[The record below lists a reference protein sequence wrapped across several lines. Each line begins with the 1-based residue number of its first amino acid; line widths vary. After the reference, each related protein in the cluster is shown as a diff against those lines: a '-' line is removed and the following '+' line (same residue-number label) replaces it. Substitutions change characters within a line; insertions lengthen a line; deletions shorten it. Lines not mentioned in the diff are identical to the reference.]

1 MKIFGSTVL
10 LIVAILLSPIALTD
24 TLSVKQGDISD
35 VMAVIEKW
43 AELEHDLTAQAEL
56 VRDDRVQIGGGI
68 RQSNQAENLAVQ
80 LMRYN
85 ALMESW
91 GGEPEMIVRIE
102 DPLVRVYGDVAV
114 ASFMR
119 LFDIA
124 PPGERANNTGTAWFS
139 MVLVKDKGEW
149 KIAHHHVSPA
159 S

>member
-1 MKIFGSTVL
+1 MKIFSSTGL

-24 TLSVKQGDISD
+24 TLSAKQGDVSD

-102 DPLVRVYGDVAV
+102 DPLVRVY
-114 ASFMR
+114 
-119 LFDIA
+119 
-124 PPGERANNTGTAWFS
+124 
-139 MVLVKDKGEW
+139 
-149 KIAHHHVSPA
+149 
-159 S
+159 